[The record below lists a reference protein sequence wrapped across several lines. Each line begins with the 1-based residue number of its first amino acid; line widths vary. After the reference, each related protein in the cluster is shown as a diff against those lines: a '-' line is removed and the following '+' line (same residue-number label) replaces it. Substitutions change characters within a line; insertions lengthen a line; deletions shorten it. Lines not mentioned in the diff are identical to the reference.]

1 MQILL
6 MRYSKMK
13 EREELKNIILN
24 ADEKQLERI
33 VAIVHRF
40 LSE

>member
-1 MQILL
+1 
-6 MRYSKMK
+6 MK

-40 LSE
+40 LST

>member
-1 MQILL
+1 
-6 MRYSKMK
+6 MK
-13 EREELKNIILN
+13 EREELKNIILK

-33 VAIVHRF
+33 ITIVHRF